1 MFILEPHITKTKT
14 GWNGPE
20 SDFEGKV
27 VNVHLRNGD
36 VVLVNRQPTL
46 HKPSIMAHLVRVLPE
61 LKTFRMHYA
70 NCSTYNADFDGDEMN
85 VHLPQDEVSRAEAF
99 SIVDA
104 NKQYIVPT
112 SGDPIRGLIQDPII
126 SAVLLTKKETFL
138 TRDEY
143 NQLLY
148 SCCVSSVAPSSQVSK
163 FG

>member
-14 GWNGPE
+14 GWKGPE

-126 SAVLLTKKETFL
+126 SAVSILCSSNEIQPVPPAILKPKPLWTGK
-138 TRDEY
+138 
-143 NQLLY
+143 QLQL
-148 SCCVSSVAPSSQVSK
+148 
-163 FG
+163 